1 MTRIYSYVVRYD
13 SGFAPNPF
21 GEYCTL
27 ATCKPR
33 IRKKIK
39 IGDWVVGTGSVEYV
53 GNIKLIYAMK
63 VEEKISF
70 DQYDR
75 DKRFS
80 YKIPTW
86 FSSDK
91 IKKVGDNIYFKDP
104 KGVYYQRP
112 SNHSNR
118 DGSENEELKQH
129 DLSGEFVL
137 ISKLFCY
144 FGKKAVEIPK
154 KIQDIIKKGPGHKCT
169 FPENLITNF
178 LNWLKTKYGLNGC
191 QGSPYLLSVNLDICH
206 KCIEYDGT
214 PKDDEE

>member
-33 IRKKIK
+33 IRKKI
-39 IGDWVVGTGSVEYV
+39 IVGDWVVGTGSVENI
-53 GNIKLIYAMK
+53 GNKKLIYAMK
-63 VEEKISF
+63 VEEKIAF
-70 DQYDR
+70 EQYYI

-80 YKIPTW
+80 YKIPDW

-104 KGVYYQRP
+104 KDVYHQKP
-112 SNHSNR
+112 SKHSNK
-118 DGSENEELKQH
+118 DGSENEELKRH

-137 ISKLFCY
+137 ISKLFYY
-144 FGKKAVEIPK
+144 FGKNAMEIPK
-154 KIQDIIKKGPGHKCT
+154 EVQDIIKKGPGHKCN
-169 FPENLITNF
+169 FPEKIISNF
-178 LNWLKTKYGLNGC
+178 LNWLKTECGLNGY
-191 QGSPYLLSVNLDICH
+191 QGSPNLLSENLDICH

-214 PKDDEE
+214 LEDDEE